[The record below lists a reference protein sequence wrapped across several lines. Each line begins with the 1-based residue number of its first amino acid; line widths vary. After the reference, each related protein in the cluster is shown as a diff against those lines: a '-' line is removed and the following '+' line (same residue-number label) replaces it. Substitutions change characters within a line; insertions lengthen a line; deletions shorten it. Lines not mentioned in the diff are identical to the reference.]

1 MELYHINLFSVY
13 KNKDSIMTLY
23 IPVVTALDD
32 RYSTPRIEEN
42 NIIPASARL
51 KVSQKKVE

>member
-1 MELYHINLFSVY
+1 
-13 KNKDSIMTLY
+13 MTLY